1 MLSELNEHMY
11 IWLFKGDDKLRTDD
25 QKKYYENLGKS
36 ILVKFLRCTQK
47 TRADWWWKWIAAW
60 AWAI

>member
-25 QKKYYENLGKS
+25 KKKYYENLGKS

-47 TRADWWWKWIAAW
+47 TRAD
-60 AWAI
+60 